1 MIRPPN
7 SRFSLTPTRST
18 LILMT
23 GGIILLSGCQFV
35 PQQESILAQEQKSQS
50 SRTKPITTVD
60 VAIANSQDFSTTQ
73 EYIGTTQPT
82 TEVAL
87 RSQVGGTLINL
98 SPEVGDWVEKGQV
111 IGRIDD
117 SLLLATVNQEQAELA
132 SLESELARD
141 KIEVKN
147 AEIRVE
153 EALIKLKQAQSDRE
167 RYQDLAQ
174 QGLISQ
180 KEAES
185 YATAAQ
191 VAQKT
196 LMLAQESVNIAKQAV
211 TSAMGRVAAQKSVVG
226 ESRQRQAYTQLIAET
241 TGIVTQKS
249 SEQGNLVREGEE
261 ILKIGNFD
269 PIKVV
274 VLVSELDLAHVNLGK
289 TVEVKLDAFRQSS
302 FIGEIKRIAPVAN
315 VATRQIPLEIVIPN
329 QDNKIKGGLL
339 ARVSFIAST
348 TPQIAV
354 PESAIIQENGKNY
367 VFVVTQENTKTKQA
381 VVTRREVQ
389 LSDRSIYRANTIPS
403 PQEKSGNRP
412 NQKISILQG
421 LKSGEKIVIRSSQP
435 LTDGETVAMSI
446 LSQ

>member
-7 SRFSLTPTRST
+7 SRFSLLPSRATVIV
-18 LILMT
+18 LT

-35 PQQESILAQEQKSQS
+35 PQQESTLAQERKSQS
-50 SRTKPITTVD
+50 FRTNSITKVD
-60 VAIANSQDFSTTQ
+60 VAIANTQDLSTTQ

-82 TEVAL
+82 TEVSL
-87 RSQVGGTLINL
+87 RSQVEGTLINL
-98 SPEVGDWVEKGQV
+98 SPEVGDWVEKGEV

-117 SLLLATVNQEQAELA
+117 ILLLATVNQEQAELA

-147 AEIRVE
+147 AEIRLE
-153 EALIKLKQAQSDRE
+153 EALIKLKQAQSDQE

-185 YATAAQ
+185 YATAAK

-196 LMLAQESVNIAKQAV
+196 LLLAQESVNIAKQAV
-211 TSAMGRVAAQKSVVG
+211 TSAMGRVAAQKSVVA

-241 TGIVTQKS
+241 RGIVIQKS

-289 TVEVKLDAFRQSS
+289 TVEVKLDAFPQSR

-315 VATRQIPLEIVIPN
+315 IATRQIPLEIVIPN
-329 QDNKIKGGLL
+329 QEHRIKGGLL

-354 PESAIIQENGKNY
+354 PKSAVIQENGKDY
-367 VFVVTQENTKTKQA
+367 IFVITEENAEKKQA
-381 VVTRREVQ
+381 VVTKREVQ
-389 LSDRSIYRANTIPS
+389 LSERYIYNSKTIPN

-412 NQKISILQG
+412 NEKVSILRG
-421 LKSGEKIVIRSSQP
+421 LKSGEKIVIRSSQT
-435 LTDGETVAMSI
+435 LTDGETVAISI
-446 LSQ
+446 LSE

>member
-7 SRFSLTPTRST
+7 SRFSLTPSRAT

-50 SRTKPITTVD
+50 SRTTPVPTVD
-60 VAIANSQDFSTTQ
+60 VAIAYIQDFSTTQ
-73 EYIGTTQPT
+73 EYIGTTQPII
-82 TEVAL
+82 EVAL
-87 RSQVGGTLINL
+87 RSQVEGTLIKL

-147 AEIRVE
+147 AEIRLE
-153 EALIKLKQAQSDRE
+153 EALIKLKQAQSDQE

-211 TSAMGRVAAQKSVVG
+211 TSAMGRVAAQKSVVA
-226 ESRQRQAYTQLIAET
+226 ESIQRQAYTQLIAET

-249 SEQGNLVREGEE
+249 SEKGNLVREGEE

-274 VLVSELDLAHVNLGK
+274 VLVSELDLAHVKLGK
-289 TVEVKLDAFRQSS
+289 TVEVKLDAFPESR

-339 ARVSFIAST
+339 ARVS
-348 TPQIAV
+348 
-354 PESAIIQENGKNY
+354 
-367 VFVVTQENTKTKQA
+367 
-381 VVTRREVQ
+381 
-389 LSDRSIYRANTIPS
+389 LD
-403 PQEKSGNRP
+403 
-412 NQKISILQG
+412 
-421 LKSGEKIVIRSSQP
+421 
-435 LTDGETVAMSI
+435 D
-446 LSQ
+446 